1 MAFSRYE
8 ERSVFRNSRQL
19 YRELFDERGVN
30 FIRHYVTPEFRYP
43 TPEEFTELDITYRSW
58 RVGDRFWKIAEK
70 NYGRPELWW
79 VIAWFN
85 KKPTEAN
92 VQIGEQ
98 ILIPKPIE
106 RTLSMLGL

>member
-43 TPEEFTELDITYRSW
+43 TPEEFKWCQNFSQITYNEYISICDF
-58 RVGDRFWKIAEK
+58 GCDLI
-70 NYGRPELWW
+70 YL
-79 VIAWFN
+79 
-85 KKPTEAN
+85 KK
-92 VQIGEQ
+92 Q
-98 ILIPKPIE
+98 
-106 RTLSMLGL
+106 